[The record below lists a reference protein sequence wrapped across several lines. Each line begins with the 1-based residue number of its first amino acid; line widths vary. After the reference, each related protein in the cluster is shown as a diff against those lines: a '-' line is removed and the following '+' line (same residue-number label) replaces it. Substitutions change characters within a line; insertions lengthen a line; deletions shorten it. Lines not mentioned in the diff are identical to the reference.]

1 MTCLLPSS
9 IWTRRLCD
17 ACSAVTVAILLSG
30 CAIALISDYDEVT
43 DKTVTAL
50 QRKTE
55 EHLVRLETTTGKP
68 ECEHPKFE
76 KFYAEAKVDV
86 SAIRTRTAA
95 IPKND
100 ISTKQIDQLG
110 ESLQSLEDLHRLK
123 CISKAQI
130 PALRTPL
137 NSIFTAILK
146 LEIAKKRGQ

>member
-1 MTCLLPSS
+1 MTPLIPSLN
-9 IWTRRLCD
+9 WTRRHGVTCL
-17 ACSAVTVAILLSG
+17 AVMFATLLSG
-30 CAIALISDYDEVT
+30 CAVVLISDYDEAT

-50 QRKTE
+50 RRKVE
-55 EHLVRLETTTGKP
+55 EHLVRLETTAGKP
-68 ECEHPKFE
+68 GCEHVKYD
-76 KFYAEAKVDV
+76 KFYEEAKVDV

-100 ISTKQIDQLG
+100 ITTKQTDQLSD
-110 ESLQSLEDLHRLK
+110 SLQSLEDLHKLA
-123 CISKAQI
+123 CLSKAQI

>member
-1 MTCLLPSS
+1 MTLVTHFSFLA
-9 IWTRRLCD
+9 RRLGL
-17 ACSAVTVAILLSG
+17 ACLSLMLAAVLSG
-30 CAIALISDYDEVT
+30 CTIALISDYDEAT
-43 DKTVTAL
+43 DKSVTAL
-50 QRKTE
+50 QRKVE
-55 EHLVRLETTTGKP
+55 EHLVRLEATAGKP
-68 ECEHPKFE
+68 GCEHAKYE
-76 KFYAEAKVDV
+76 KYYEEAKVDV

-100 ISTKQIDQLG
+100 ITTKQVSELS
-110 ESLQSLEDLHRLK
+110 ESLQSLEDLHKLA

>member
-1 MTCLLPSS
+1 MICIMPSS
-9 IWTRRLCD
+9 IRTRRLGLMCSVLLL
-17 ACSAVTVAILLSG
+17 SAVLSG
-30 CAIALISDYDEVT
+30 CAISFISDYDEVT

-50 QRKTE
+50 QRKVE
-55 EHLVRLETTTGKP
+55 EHLVRLETAAGKP
-68 ECEHPKFE
+68 GCEHAKYE
-76 KFYAEAKVDV
+76 KFYEEAKVDV

-100 ISTKQIDQLG
+100 ITTKQTDLLG
-110 ESLQSLEDLHRLK
+110 DSLQSLEDLHKLA

-130 PALRTPL
+130 PTLRTPF